1 MSEFDPHAF
10 NPAHYIPRPRSVR
23 EKPLKEAVAIDTP
36 SPRQP
41 HLGYTLFLLLIGV
54 IALFL
59 FSIVV
64 GAIGIGLHLLPRDV
78 GQLKSGFPKTNIL
91 LEALTFLTT
100 LGFAVLAFPRMWHAT
115 FGGTIQWNRPTAL
128 RYAGRL
134 ALSGVALSISAQLI
148 ESRLNLQKNMPVDQF
163 FQHASDIWVVAL
175 FGTLVAPACEE
186 IFFRGFLLR
195 GLAIAWDWLATPKTE
210 EGRLHWAETTSLSRT
225 AWIVGGVISSGL
237 FAAMHAAQLG
247 FAWNAVGM
255 LWLVGGVLT
264 YVRIRLNSVAA
275 STVVHA
281 VYNGTIFV
289 IIFAATDGFRHL
301 DKVTSH

>member
-1 MSEFDPHAF
+1 MTEFDPHGF
-10 NPAHYIPRPRSVR
+10 NPAQYMPRPRPVP
-23 EKPLKEAVAIDTP
+23 EQTHVALQETAP
-36 SPRQP
+36 ARQP
-41 HLGYTLFLLLIGV
+41 HLGYTLLLLVSGFV
-54 IALFL
+54 FMFL
-59 FSIVV
+59 FSVAV
-64 GAIGIGLHLLPRDV
+64 GAAGIALHLLPRDIE
-78 GQLKSGFPKTNIL
+78 QLKTGFPKTNIL
-91 LEALTFLTT
+91 LEALTFLST
-100 LGFAVLAFPRMWHAT
+100 LGFAALVFPRMWHHA
-115 FGGTIQWNRPTAL
+115 FGETIQWHRGTAL

-134 ALSGVALSISAQLI
+134 AAGGVVLSIGAQLI
-148 ESRLNLQKNMPVDQF
+148 ESRLNLQKNMPVDAF
-163 FQHASDIWVVAL
+163 FKHPADVWVVAL

-195 GLAIAWDWLATPKTE
+195 GLAIAWDWITTPKTE
-210 EGRLHWAETTSLSRT
+210 EGRLRWVENLPLSRN

-247 FAWNAVGM
+247 FAWNAVSI

-264 YVRIRLNSVAA
+264 YVRVRLNSVAA

-289 IIFAATDGFRHL
+289 IIFVATDGFRHL